1 MPRKNKK
8 AGKGRGGDSNSE
20 DESYNDNA
28 SVYSNL
34 SENVPSSV
42 NDNDE
47 LSSNE
52 RYEEKFIQALENATE
67 KSAQTRALALQAI
80 CEILM
85 HRYMPD
91 FVEDR
96 KVTLIDCIEKSIRRG
111 KGAEQLWGAKLAP
124 LLVLQLG
131 GDETI
136 SKALNQF
143 LLTTVQDK
151 SVSFDARAK
160 CSTALGLMNF
170 LGGDDIGD
178 LLAQMQVFEG
188 IFSASYLRGDDKTP
202 VSVSA
207 EAGNLHAEAL
217 SAWGLLLTMIPS
229 GDFVT
234 WMTSGGEP
242 MLPSVKKLMGLLQSP
257 HLEVRITA
265 GETLALVLECGRSHD
280 DDFLSEYLD
289 DLIDAVKQLAT
300 DSHKYRAKRD
310 RKAQR
315 ATFRDVL
322 RYLEEDISPEINVRF
337 GSECLV
343 LDSWAIHHQYSA
355 LCGVMGPGMTSQLQE
370 NEFIRDIFQLGDK
383 LAVNTALKNGK
394 QSKMERHMHNAA
406 AFKQRTLTRG
416 KNRDKRSAVF
426 T

>member
-8 AGKGRGGDSNSE
+8 SGKGRGVESNSE
-20 DESYNDNA
+20 DDSYNDNA
-28 SVYSNL
+28 SVYSYL
-34 SENVPSSV
+34 SENEPSSV
-42 NDNDE
+42 NDTDE

-52 RYEEKFIQALENATE
+52 RYEEKFMQALENATE

-91 FVEDR
+91 LVEDR

-111 KGAEQLWGAKLAP
+111 KGAEQLWGAKLVP

-131 GDETI
+131 GDEAV

-151 SVSFDARAK
+151 AVSVDARAK
-160 CSTALGLMNF
+160 CCTALGLLNF
-170 LGGDDIGD
+170 LGCDDIGN
-178 LLAQMQVFEG
+178 LLTLMQFFES
-188 IFSASYLRGDDKTP
+188 IFSASYLRGDEKTP
-202 VSVSA
+202 ISVNA

-217 SAWGLLLTMIPS
+217 SAWGLLLTMIPA
-229 GDFVT
+229 GDFVS
-234 WMTSGGEP
+234 WMTSGEP
-242 MLPSVKKLMGLLQSP
+242 VLPSIKKLMGLLQSP
-257 HLEVRITA
+257 HLEVRMTV
-265 GETLALVLECGRSHD
+265 GETLALILECGRSHD

-289 DLIDAVKQLAT
+289 DLIDAVRQLAT
-300 DSHKYRAKRD
+300 DSHKYRTKRD

-322 RYLEEDISPEINVRF
+322 RYLEEDILPEINVRF
-337 GSECLV
+337 GNECLV

-355 LCGVMGPGMTSQLQE
+355 LCVAMGPGMTSQLQE
-370 NEFIRDIFQLGDK
+370 NEFIREIFQLGEK
-383 LAVNTALKNGK
+383 VVLNLALKSAK
-394 QSKMERHMHNAA
+394 QSKLERHLHNAA